1 MFKKALIAAVLA
13 GISLNA
19 AAHRPWLK
27 PTTTVVD
34 NKDAIVTIDAAISEG
49 IFDFDHLALKLDG
62 LVITAPDGS
71 TVAPESTYGGKLR
84 NSFDIKLSQPGTYRV
99 GIVNEST
106 MASFKVNGEVKRWRG
121 AAADMAK
128 NIPAG
133 AEDVRSLNTH
143 GRIETFVTAVNPGGS
158 ALKPSGV
165 GLELEPITN
174 PNDLREGEQA
184 RWRFLVDGKPAAKLP
199 FSMLRDGVKYRG
211 TANELRFVTDA
222 KGEVSLKLPAA
233 GMYWVNAA
241 SPAAMPNPL
250 PVNGRRVTYT
260 ATLEILPQ

>member
-1 MFKKALIAAVLA
+1 MLKKALLAAVLA
-13 GISLNA
+13 SLSLNA
-19 AAHRPWLK
+19 AAHRGWLK
-27 PTTTVVD
+27 PTTTLVD
-34 NKDAIVTIDAAISEG
+34 NKDAVVTIDAAVSEG
-49 IFDFDHLALKLDG
+49 IFDFDHIPLKLDG

-71 TVAPESTYGGKLR
+71 TVTPESTYGGKLR
-84 NSFDIKLSQPGTYRV
+84 NSFDLKLSKTGTYRV
-99 GIVNEST
+99 ALVNEST
-106 MASFKVNGEVKRWRG
+106 MVSYKQGGEVKRWRG

-133 AEDVRSLNTH
+133 AEDVRPSTMH
-143 GRIETFVTAVNPGGS
+143 ARVETFVTAGQPGGD
-158 ALKPSGV
+158 ALKPTGV

-184 RWRFLVDGKPAAKLP
+184 RWRFLVDGKPAAKLA

-233 GMYWVNAA
+233 GMYWVNTAF
-241 SPAAMPNPL
+241 PATVPNPA
-250 PVNGRRVTYT
+250 PANSRRVTYT